1 METTRPTVLL
11 GNLEPIMCV
20 GLRRVLS
27 EDGADVI
34 GQEEAP
40 NEIVEEAGR
49 LRPDVVVL
57 DLNGGARSLGERIR
71 EVSPQTKVILWARDE
86 TVMEVLDPESAS
98 SRLVA
103 VAISDGLR
111 SELRI
116 SRPHKQSTEE

>member
-1 METTRPTVLL
+1 
-11 GNLEPIMCV
+11 MCV

-27 EDGADVI
+27 EDGAEVI
-34 GQEEAP
+34 GQEDAP